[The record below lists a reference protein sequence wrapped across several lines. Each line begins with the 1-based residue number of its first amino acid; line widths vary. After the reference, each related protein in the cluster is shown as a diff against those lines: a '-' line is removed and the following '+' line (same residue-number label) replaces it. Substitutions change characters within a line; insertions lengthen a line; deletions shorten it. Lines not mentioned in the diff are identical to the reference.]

1 MAHFTEPPRRLI
13 VAMTGAS
20 GSIFGVRLLQKLRGT
35 GIETHLVMSR
45 WAARTLVHET
55 PYTPE
60 QVQKLADVVH
70 PLTDQGA
77 SISSGS
83 FLTMG
88 MVVVPCSAR
97 TLAAIAHG
105 IGDNLIHRA
114 ADVVLK
120 ERRKLV
126 LAVRES
132 PLSEIHLENMLKL
145 SRMGVVISP
154 PLPAFYTRP
163 ASIDEMVDH
172 SVSRILDQLG
182 IHLDANRWSGEME
195 AASERPTD
203 ALAWTSTRR
212 SGRSSPSAFFTIIAI
227 ALPFRIRSQ
236 STGEKLDRTQE
247 GIVDDDCAAA
257 RRPCCSGA
265 SVIAFMI
272 SPASMAWSSLPLPA
286 VAALGRRR
294 HRRDH
299 ARSSAL
305 DAAQPRPE
313 PDRHRR
319 DAAGAHAGHARTVSV
334 GPPPVLRLHGAVH

>member
-1 MAHFTEPPRRLI
+1 M
-13 VAMTGAS
+13 
-20 GSIFGVRLLQKLRGT
+20 
-35 GIETHLVMSR
+35 
-45 WAARTLVHET
+45 
-55 PYTPE
+55 
-60 QVQKLADVVH
+60 H

-182 IHLDANRWSGEME
+182 IHLDVNRWSGEME
-195 AASERPTD
+195 AAVRETD
-203 ALAWTSTRR
+203 
-212 SGRSSPSAFFTIIAI
+212 
-227 ALPFRIRSQ
+227 
-236 STGEKLDRTQE
+236 
-247 GIVDDDCAAA
+247 
-257 RRPCCSGA
+257 
-265 SVIAFMI
+265 
-272 SPASMAWSSLPLPA
+272 
-286 VAALGRRR
+286 
-294 HRRDH
+294 
-299 ARSSAL
+299 
-305 DAAQPRPE
+305 
-313 PDRHRR
+313 
-319 DAAGAHAGHARTVSV
+319 
-334 GPPPVLRLHGAVH
+334 